1 MFLKT
6 SRWIAIPELLYAVLL
21 LLFCVLSIVSAIA
34 LILGVLKKRKS
45 KYFIL
50 WGTTLLVS
58 AAYLVV
64 SLGFGWIVASTMIG
78 G

>member
-6 SRWIAIPELLYAVLL
+6 SHWIAIPEQLYIVLL
-21 LLFCVLSIVSAIA
+21 FLFCALGIVSAIA
-34 LILGVLKKRKS
+34 LIVGVSKKRKN

-50 WGTTLLVS
+50 WGMALLVS
-58 AAYLVV
+58 AIYFVA
-64 SLGFGWIVASTMIG
+64 SFGFGWIVANTMIG